1 MCICMLVCELHYPP
15 IPYNNAK
22 YQDDRRIINSTS
34 EKCLK
39 FNFFTLVEVLK

>member
-1 MCICMLVCELHYPP
+1 MCICMPVCWTTLSP

-22 YQDDRRIINSTS
+22 YQDDRRIINTTS